1 MDEAWRLL
9 HLLAAAFWLG
19 GLIVLGMLAVVSH
32 RVLDAE
38 SFQTLMVSAGR
49 AFLGASAIAWI
60 VIAASGVA
68 LAAGRIQ
75 GVGQLQSTGW
85 GRTLEAKTG
94 LAFLAVVLAAVH
106 SVAGRKTSSAGWV
119 VASRGLSA
127 LVLLVT
133 VGVFYLAVR
142 LTEG

>member
-1 MDEAWRLL
+1 MDEALRLL

-19 GLIVLGMLAVVSH
+19 GLIVLGMLAAVSH
-32 RVLDAE
+32 RILDAE

-49 AFLGASAIAWI
+49 AFLGGSAIAWI
-60 VIAASGVA
+60 VIAASGVVM
-68 LAAGRIQ
+68 AAGRIQ

-94 LAFLAVVLAAVH
+94 LALLAVVLAGAH

-119 VASRGLSA
+119 MASRVLSA

-133 VGVFYLAVR
+133 VGVFYFAVR